1 MSALRIA
8 AVQMDIVLGDRTAN
22 LGRILAAIDEAGQRG
37 VGLVVFP
44 ECALSGYCFASR
56 EEACAAAETVPGT
69 ATERL
74 EAACKARN
82 CVVVAGL
89 VEAQGE
95 ALYNSAVVVG
105 PRGLI
110 GCYRKSHLPFLGLDR
125 FVQPG
130 AGPLEPFDTPAA
142 RLGVGI
148 CYDGSF
154 PEVSRTL
161 KLRGAQLI
169 ALPTNWPEGAEVSA
183 EHHAATRAHENH
195 LFFMAVNRIGTE
207 RGFRFIGRSRITDCH
222 GRVLAAATG
231 DEPALLLAEIDPAA
245 ADRNRVVIRPG
256 EYELDRV
263 GDRRPELYGPLLDP
277 VGGAA
282 AHGSRRS

>member
-1 MSALRIA
+1 
-8 AVQMDIVLGDRTAN
+8 
-22 LGRILAAIDEAGQRG
+22 
-37 VGLVVFP
+37 VVFP
-44 ECALSGYCFASR
+44 ECAVSGYCFASR
-56 EEACAAAETVPGT
+56 EEARAAAEPVPGPVT
-69 ATERL
+69 ALL
-74 EAACKARN
+74 EAACAARN
-82 CVVVAGL
+82 CVVVVGL
-89 VEAQGE
+89 VETQGE
-95 ALYNSAVVVG
+95 ALYNSALVVG

-110 GCYRKSHLPFLGLDR
+110 GCYRKSHLPWLGLDR
-125 FVQPG
+125 FVQRG
-130 AGPLEPFDTPAA
+130 DGPLEPFDTPAG

-195 LFFMAVNRIGTE
+195 LFFLAVNRIGTE
-207 RGFRFIGRSRITDCH
+207 RGVRFIGRSRIVDCH
-222 GRVLAAATG
+222 GRTLAAAAG
-231 DEPALLLAEIDPAA
+231 DEPALLLAEIEPAS

-263 GDRRPELYGPLLDP
+263 ADRRPQLYGALVEP
-277 VGGAA
+277 VAGEGPNSGHTPKPNCPVSKPA
-282 AHGSRRS
+282 GSL